1 MTTPGILLGLGLG
14 GFVDGILLHQIFQWH
29 NMLSSTDRWA
39 RTTLE
44 GMESNMLA
52 DGLFHLATWALVAA
66 GVWALWSGM
75 RHREYASGKALLGW
89 ALAGWGIFNLVE
101 GIIDHH
107 ILGIHHVRDDLG
119 GPLGWDL
126 AFLAWGAIFLVGGWF
141 LTRDRKAYP
150 DKVRT
155 SVRGA

>member
-39 RTTLE
+39 RTTLD

-89 ALAGWGIFNLVE
+89 ALAGWGIFNLFE
-101 GIIDHH
+101 GIIDHQ
-107 ILGIHHVRDDLG
+107 ILGIHHVREESLA
-119 GPLGWDL
+119 WDVGFL
-126 AFLAWGAIFLVGGWF
+126 AFGVALIVVGWLLARAGKRVAESP
-141 LTRDRKAYP
+141 LTP
-150 DKVRT
+150 PQ
-155 SVRGA
+155 S

>member
-44 GMESNMLA
+44 GMERNMLA

-75 RHREYASGKALLGW
+75 RHREHASGKALLGW

-101 GIIDHH
+101 GIIDHQ
-107 ILGIHHVRDDLG
+107 ILGIHHVRDESLALDVG
-119 GPLGWDL
+119 FL
-126 AFLAWGAIFLVGGWF
+126 AFGVALIVVGWLLA
-141 LTRDRKAYP
+141 
-150 DKVRT
+150 RT
-155 SVRGA
+155 GERVAESP

>member
-101 GIIDHH
+101 GIIDHQ
-107 ILGIHHVRDDLG
+107 ILGIHHVREESFA
-119 GPLGWDL
+119 WDVGFL
-126 AFLAWGAIFLVGGWF
+126 AFGVALIVVGWLLARAGERVAES
-141 LTRDRKAYP
+141 P
-150 DKVRT
+150 
-155 SVRGA
+155 

>member
-66 GVWALWSGM
+66 GVWALWIGM

-101 GIIDHH
+101 GIIDHQ
-107 ILGIHHVRDDLG
+107 ILGIHHVRDESLA
-119 GPLGWDL
+119 WDVGFL
-126 AFLAWGAIFLVGGWF
+126 AFGVALIVVGWLLG
-141 LTRDRKAYP
+141 RAGERVAESP
-150 DKVRT
+150 
-155 SVRGA
+155 

>member
-75 RHREYASGKALLGW
+75 RHHEYASGKPFS
-89 ALAGWGIFNLVE
+89 AGHWPDGASSTWSKASSTTRSSVSTTFATNDSEPLSLSA
-101 GIIDHH
+101 DHPSAC
-107 ILGIHHVRDDLG
+107 D
-119 GPLGWDL
+119 
-126 AFLAWGAIFLVGGWF
+126 
-141 LTRDRKAYP
+141 
-150 DKVRT
+150 
-155 SVRGA
+155 S

>member
-14 GFVDGILLHQIFQWH
+14 GVVVGILLHQIFQWH

-39 RTTLE
+39 RTTLD

-89 ALAGWGIFNLVE
+89 ALAGWGIFNLFE
-101 GIIDHH
+101 GIIDHQ
-107 ILGIHHVRDDLG
+107 ILGIHHVREESLA
-119 GPLGWDL
+119 WDVGFL
-126 AFLAWGAIFLVGGWF
+126 AFGVALIVVGWLLARAGKRVAESP
-141 LTRDRKAYP
+141 LTP
-150 DKVRT
+150 PQ
-155 SVRGA
+155 S

>member
-101 GIIDHH
+101 GIIDHQ
-107 ILGIHHVRDDLG
+107 ILGIHHIRDESLA
-119 GPLGWDL
+119 WDVGFL
-126 AFLAWGAIFLVGGWF
+126 AFGVALIVVGWLLARAGERVA
-141 LTRDRKAYP
+141 
-150 DKVRT
+150 
-155 SVRGA
+155 